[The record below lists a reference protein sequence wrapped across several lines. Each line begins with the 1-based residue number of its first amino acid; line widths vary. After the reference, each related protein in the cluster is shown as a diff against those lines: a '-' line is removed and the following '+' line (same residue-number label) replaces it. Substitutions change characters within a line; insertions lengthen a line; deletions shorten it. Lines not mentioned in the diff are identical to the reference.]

1 MDVRIGFPNEHL
13 AGGTPEELASPMFA
27 TGIGLVIEGIH
38 RHEREEEMDR
48 IKNLNVAKPG
58 TTEKEQKKPVKS
70 RPSYL
75 EIIKGMFDREL
86 LE

>member
-1 MDVRIGFPNEHL
+1 LRE
-13 AGGTPEELASPMFA
+13 S
-27 TGIGLVIEGIH
+27 
-38 RHEREEEMDR
+38 RHDREEEMDR